1 MTSTQVPAGELCGP
15 RADPGNDHVK
25 TTAELFTDWYFQ
37 QAAHVR
43 GASHDGPGADWQLIR
58 AAEAGARQ
66 IGMRASTP
74 DPAAAGTPA
83 YAADL
88 ARWGDGRG
96 VGPDG
101 PETGAEP
108 EAGG

>member
-1 MTSTQVPAGELCGP
+1 MTSTQVPAGDLCGP
-15 RADPGNDHVK
+15 HADQGNNHMK

-37 QAAHVR
+37 QAANVR

-58 AAEAGARQ
+58 AAEASAREP
-66 IGMRASTP
+66 GMRASTP
-74 DPAAAGTPA
+74 DPTATGTPA

-96 VGPDG
+96 IGPDG
-101 PETGAEP
+101 PETSTGL
-108 EAGG
+108 EAGK